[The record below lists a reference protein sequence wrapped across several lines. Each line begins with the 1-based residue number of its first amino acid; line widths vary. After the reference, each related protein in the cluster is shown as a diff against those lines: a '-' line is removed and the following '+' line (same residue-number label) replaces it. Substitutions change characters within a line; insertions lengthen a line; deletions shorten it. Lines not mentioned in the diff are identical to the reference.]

1 MARRADH
8 LGTAVVDVVD
18 DGLTE
23 AEIAA
28 RLEDWL
34 AELLDAETVDLGVTA
49 ADELAE
55 ARRLGEV

>member
-8 LGTAVVDVVD
+8 LGTGVVDVVD

-34 AELLDAETVDLGVTA
+34 AELLGAETVDLGVTA